1 LLNIQL
7 FGGPEKLNI
16 QQRPR
21 EEVTLYEVGP
31 RDGLQN
37 EPEILSS
44 DAKVALV
51 TRLVDAGVRRIEVTS
66 FVSPKWIAQLA
77 DGDDVARRVPR
88 IEVTSFVSPE
98 WIPQLADGDDVAR
111 RVPRREGVR
120 YSALVPNMK
129 GYQRFRASGLPAAAL
144 FVSASESHNRKNV
157 NRSIRDHLDRLRP
170 VAARAKGDGIWLR
183 AYLSTVCGCPYE
195 GEVAVD
201 EVSLGDTIGVGTPD
215 QVQSL
220 MEAVAEVAPLEKLA
234 LHMHDTGGTRRLS
247 LRSRRLG
254 ERGNRGPGGSLR
266 SLGNRHWDRSGRARG
281 DSGLGGAGSPAAF
294 ASGPSVSC
302 APRCEG
308 PRVGGA

>member
-1 LLNIQL
+1 
-7 FGGPEKLNI
+7 
-16 QQRPR
+16 
-21 EEVTLYEVGP
+21 VTVHEVGP

-37 EPEILSS
+37 EPETVSS
-44 DAKVALV
+44 DAKVELV
-51 TRLVDAGVRRIEVTS
+51 TRLADAG
-66 FVSPKWIAQLA
+66 
-77 DGDDVARRVPR
+77 ARRV
-88 IEVTSFVSPE
+88 EVTSFVSPE

-195 GEVAVD
+195 GEVALPRVVALVRDLLELGVD

-220 MEAVAEVAPLEKLA
+220 VEAVVEVAPLEKLA
-234 LHMHDTGGTRRLS
+234 LHMHDTYGRALVNVQAGYASGIRIFDS
-247 LRSRRLG
+247 
-254 ERGNRGPGGSLR
+254 
-266 SLGNRHWDRSGRARG
+266 SLG
-281 DSGLGGAGSPAAF
+281 GLGGCPYAPG
-294 ASGPSVSC
+294 ASGNVATEDLVDLFEASGIATGIDLDALVETAAWVERDLLRRSLPGRVFR
-302 APRCEG
+302 AHLGARGRGEG